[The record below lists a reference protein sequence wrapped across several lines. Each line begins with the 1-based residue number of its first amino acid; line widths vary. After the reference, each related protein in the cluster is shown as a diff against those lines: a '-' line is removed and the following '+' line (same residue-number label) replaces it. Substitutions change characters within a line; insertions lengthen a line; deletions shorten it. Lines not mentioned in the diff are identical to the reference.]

1 MASIKCG
8 HCTKTHTSVEM
19 VRTCWYGEQA
29 DKNTPAT
36 IATQLVQSGPDFTVK
51 QDGAIVA
58 HKPQPVTEP
67 GMYQKPNGVVYRVKI
82 SKKNGFPYAE
92 KMVPGKFG
100 KVTFEYVAYEIKTLT
115 ADMRMTVESASKIGA
130 KYGACCVCGRTLTDT
145 TKNMSV
151 QKGIGPVCATKI

>member
-19 VRTCWYGEQA
+19 VRTCAFGEQA
-29 DKNTPAT
+29 DKNTPVPAPT
-36 IATQLVQSGPDFTVK
+36 GVTPL
-51 QDGAIVA
+51 
-58 HKPQPVTEP
+58 PVTEP

-100 KVTFEYVAYEIKTLT
+100 KVTFEYAAYEVKTLT

-151 QKGIGPVCATKI
+151 QKGIGPVCATKV